1 MGTKSWLMVMTVAG
15 TAMFGSAHA
24 ADAGVAAWGPRLQP
38 TENSG
43 GWLSSSRLQGRL
55 GLATSTR
62 LGRFDTL
69 AGSADDGLRIESV
82 SLMGDYYFSIRR
94 GLRATG
100 GVILG
105 SRPTFWAAQPS
116 FGLHGATTALAAE
129 RRSYSLGAAD
139 PWSDGGLGNAAPYLG
154 VGYTGT
160 TSATRGSS
168 DALRAGGWG
177 FTADLG
183 LMAQNPRQGLRLG
196 GGRPQQSFDDFL
208 RDLKLAPMVQ
218 LGVSYSF

>member
-1 MGTKSWLMVMTVAG
+1 MGTKFWLMVMTVAG
-15 TAMFGSAHA
+15 TISCGSALA
-24 ADAGVAAWGPRLQP
+24 ADAGVASWGPRLQAGD
-38 TENSG
+38 SAD
-43 GWLSSSRLQGRL
+43 GWLSASRMQGRL

-62 LGRFDTL
+62 LGRFDML
-69 AGSADDGLRIESV
+69 AGNADEGSRIESV

-100 GVILG
+100 GVVLG

-116 FGLHGATTALAAE
+116 FGAHGATTALAAE
-129 RRSYSLGAAD
+129 RRSFSLGTAD
-139 PWSDGGLGNAAPYLG
+139 LRGDTGLNTAMPYLG
-154 VGYTGT
+154 VGYTGAA
-160 TSATRGSS
+160 SASRGS
-168 DALRAGGWG
+168 DALRTGSWG

-183 LMAQNPRQGLRLG
+183 LMAQNARQGVRLG
-196 GGRPQQSFDDFL
+196 NRQQQNFDDFL

>member
-1 MGTKSWLMVMTVAG
+1 MGKKSWLMVMTVAG
-15 TAMFGSAHA
+15 AMSSAGAWA
-24 ADAGVAAWGPRLQP
+24 ADAGVASWRPRLQA
-38 TENSG
+38 TEISD
-43 GWLSSSRLQGRL
+43 GWLSAARLQGRL

-62 LGRFDTL
+62 LGRLDSSP
-69 AGSADDGLRIESV
+69 ASAEDGSRIESV

-100 GVILG
+100 GVVLG

-129 RRSYSLGAAD
+129 RRSFTLG
-139 PWSDGGLGNAAPYLG
+139 GGDIHGDSGPTTAIPYLG

-160 TSATRGSS
+160 ASAARSADT
-168 DALRAGGWG
+168 LRAGSWG
-177 FTADLG
+177 FTADVG
-183 LMAQNPRQGLRLG
+183 LMAQNSRQGLRLG
-196 GGRPQQSFDDFL
+196 ARPQQSFDDFL

>member
-1 MGTKSWLMVMTVAG
+1 MRTKSWLMVMTVAG
-15 TAMFGSAHA
+15 AMSSAGVWA
-24 ADAGVAAWGPRLQP
+24 ADTGVASWGPRLQAA
-38 TENSG
+38 EGSD
-43 GWLSSSRLQGRL
+43 GWLSASRLQGRL

-62 LGRFDTL
+62 LGRIDSL
-69 AGSADDGLRIESV
+69 AGSAEDSSRIESV

-100 GVILG
+100 GVVLG

-129 RRSYSLGAAD
+129 RRSFSLGG
-139 PWSDGGLGNAAPYLG
+139 SDIHGDNGPTTAVPYLG
-154 VGYTGT
+154 VGYTG
-160 TSATRGSS
+160 SASASRSG

-183 LMAQNPRQGLRLG
+183 LMAQNSRQGLRLG
-196 GGRPQQSFDDFL
+196 SRPQQSFDDFL